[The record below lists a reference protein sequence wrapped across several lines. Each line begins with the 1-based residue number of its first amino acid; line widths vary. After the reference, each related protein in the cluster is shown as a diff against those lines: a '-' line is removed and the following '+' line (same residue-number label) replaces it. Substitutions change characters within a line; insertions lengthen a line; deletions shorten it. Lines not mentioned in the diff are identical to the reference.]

1 MEKTNQFK
9 HVEEK
14 NGKKLHF
21 INITSFL
28 MGFNASLLAYI
39 TSSYLKEVLGTDN
52 VGIVYMAAYLII
64 LLMLLHLHKII
75 YIFGKSFVLHISIL
89 LKIVAVAGL
98 LFFPVSF
105 TGIWFLILYIIAG
118 TLSWTVLG
126 NIVESFSTD
135 KESGRIRGLHLS
147 ITNIGFIMGPI
158 LSAQLLDK
166 YSFDGVF
173 MASLLVY
180 MIIFVFNI
188 AFIRRTNHKF
198 SQKINAMEVIRKVMK
213 RKNIMRIYY
222 VSFTLEFFYALMI
235 IYSPLYLLEK
245 GFTWEQLGVAFTIML
260 IPFVVVQ
267 YPAGLIAD
275 KKTGEKEILL
285 FSFFILG
292 VSTLLFYF
300 SDSKD
305 IIFWATILFLG
316 RLGAAL
322 VEILR
327 ESYFFKRIDGND
339 VDIID
344 FFNTSRPVAFIAATV
359 ISSILLLFAPIG
371 SVFLVVALVCF
382 SAIYPTFKL
391 ADNKSERELN
401 SSETEKVLLKA

>member
-1 MEKTNQFK
+1 MKKTNQFG

-14 NGKKLHF
+14 NNKKLHF

-39 TSSYLKEVLGTDN
+39 TSSYLKEILGTDN
-52 VGIVYMAAYLII
+52 VGVIYLLAYLII
-64 LLMLLHLHKII
+64 LLLLLHLHKII
-75 YIFGKSFVLHISIL
+75 YVFGKSFVLHISII
-89 LKIVAVAGL
+89 LKIISITGL
-98 LFFPVSF
+98 IFFPVSF
-105 TGIWFLILYIIAG
+105 VGIWFLVLYTIAG

-126 NIVESFSTD
+126 SIVESFSTD
-135 KESGRIRGLHLS
+135 RESGRIRGLHLS

-158 LSAQLLDK
+158 LSAQLLNK

-173 MASLLVY
+173 VVSLVVY
-180 MIIFVFNI
+180 IIILIFNLT
-188 AFIRRTNHKF
+188 FIRRTNHKF
-198 SQKINAMEVIRKVMK
+198 SKKINARDLIKKVIK
-213 RKNIMRIYY
+213 RKNIMRIFY
-222 VSFTLEFFYALMI
+222 VSFTLEFFYALML

-275 KKTGEKEILL
+275 KKTGEKEFLL

-292 VSTLLFYF
+292 ISTLLFYF

-305 IIFWATILFLG
+305 IMVWAMILFLG

-344 FFNTSRPVAFIAATV
+344 FFNTSRPIAYIVATV
-359 ISSILLLFAPIG
+359 ISSILLLFSSTA
-371 SVFLVVALVCF
+371 SVFLVLALVCF

-391 ADNKSERELN
+391 ADNKSEKEL
-401 SSETEKVLLKA
+401 SAKKVFLEA

>member
-1 MEKTNQFK
+1 MKKTNQFG
-9 HVEEK
+9 HVEIK
-14 NGKKLHF
+14 DNKKLHF

-39 TSSYLKEVLGTDN
+39 TSSYLKEILGTDN
-52 VGIVYMAAYLII
+52 VGVIYLLAYLII
-64 LLMLLHLHKII
+64 LLLLLHLHKII
-75 YIFGKSFVLHISIL
+75 YIFGKSFVLHVSIMLKIISI
-89 LKIVAVAGL
+89 VGL
-98 LFFPVSF
+98 ILFPVSF
-105 TGIWFLILYIIAG
+105 VGIWFLILYTIAG
-118 TLSWTVLG
+118 TLSWTILG
-126 NIVESFSTD
+126 SIVESFSTD
-135 KESGRIRGLHLS
+135 RESGRIRGLHLS

-158 LSAQLLDK
+158 LSAQLLNK

-173 MASLLVY
+173 IASLMVY
-180 MIIFVFNI
+180 VIILIFNLT
-188 AFIRRTNHKF
+188 FIRRTNHKF
-198 SQKINAMEVIRKVMK
+198 SKKINARELIKKVIK
-213 RKNIMRIYY
+213 RKNIMRIFY
-222 VSFTLEFFYALMI
+222 VSFTLEFFYALML

-275 KKTGEKEILL
+275 KKTGEKEFLL

-292 VSTLLFYF
+292 ISTLLFYF

-305 IIFWATILFLG
+305 IMVWAMILFLG

-344 FFNTSRPVAFIAATV
+344 FFNTSRPIAYIVATA
-359 ISSILLLFAPIG
+359 ISSVLLLFSSTA
-371 SVFLVVALVCF
+371 SVFLVLAVVCF

-391 ADNKSERELN
+391 ADNKSEKEL
-401 SSETEKVLLKA
+401 STKKVFLEA